1 MQDKILSIKLCQSE
15 RYLAILLGNKTDEDC
30 ITSLLIFEQ
39 DIENQTYNSKYQ
51 RLLPRMLEK
60 VCKEIEFFNQNV
72 NEIIFTDF
80 SQIFR
85 YNYVSEEFQVYFDFS
100 SNLNCQPEF
109 VVFNRDQRIVMI
121 ASFYDVVWVN
131 LDTKREIDIDNYF

>member
-1 MQDKILSIKLCQSE
+1 
-15 RYLAILLGNKTDEDC
+15 
-30 ITSLLIFEQ
+30 
-39 DIENQTYNSKYQ
+39 
-51 RLLPRMLEK
+51 MLEK

-131 LDTKREIDIDNYF
+131 LDTKREIDIDNYFLIGGIRSIINDNSTFYILSNKSKKRVGYFLI

>member
-1 MQDKILSIKLCQSE
+1 M
-15 RYLAILLGNKTDEDC
+15 GNKTDEDC
-30 ITSLLIFEQ
+30 ITSLLIYEQ